1 MAGRGEGKG
10 QEQCHSH
17 SVSATADYE
26 SRWTSPGFVC
36 GRIRT
41 TWDMKPHRFR
51 RSRLR
56 FAGDA
61 RGGARRHQCLGGPAD
76 ARPHPRADPGWPC
89 DERCA
94 AGAEHGG
101 VLQGRLAARQR
112 VRHGA
117 TQEADFHAAAGTTR
131 CRLMHQQRDML
142 HRGRDRGRGSDSS
155 PHPSVV
161 LPARTAADDPGA
173 LRSPLRLRHPPH
185 RHRRAAVR
193 RPGRGPRH
201 GPELPPDAR
210 PPCWRRSRSVTGAF
224 WLPPIAPV
232 LARNGVRK
240 WILCDRRAVNCPL
253 LLGRGATAVSTRV
266 TRSCRDAGRAPLASR
281 AAATRTLPS

>member
-117 TQEADFHAAAGTTR
+117 TQRRNVRALRQTAAVGGRGHHPLPVDASAAGYAAPRTGPR
-131 CRLMHQQRDML
+131 PRQRQQP
-142 HRGRDRGRGSDSS
+142 SS
-155 PHPSVV
+155 F
-161 LPARTAADDPGA
+161 
-173 LRSPLRLRHPPH
+173 
-185 RHRRAAVR
+185 RRAA
-193 RPGRGPRH
+193 RPNRS
-201 GPELPPDAR
+201 
-210 PPCWRRSRSVTGAF
+210 RRSRCAA
-224 WLPPIAPV
+224 IAPSSSPSATSPS
-232 LARNGVRK
+232 ARR
-240 WILCDRRAVNCPL
+240 CSSA
-253 LLGRGATAVSTRV
+253 
-266 TRSCRDAGRAPLASR
+266 RS
-281 AAATRTLPS
+281 RTPAWA